1 MKNYGKNTNKEMNK
15 YRISAD
21 IGGTFTDIVVEN
33 KKLETISTIKVL
45 STPENPANAVLNGL
59 QEKLDIKDIDFIVHG
74 TTVGLNA
81 FLERKGSRVLLLM
94 TGGISDT
101 YTIARGDRKELYNVQ
116 YKKPKPLVPRE
127 DVLEVE
133 ERIMWNGEILKK
145 VDIDDVNKIITKIN
159 KENIQAVAI
168 CFLHSYVNPIHEIQ
182 VKKMIK
188 ESVDESVEISLSHEL
203 AREWREYERASTA
216 VMNSYI
222 GPITNRYLKSLE
234 SQLSKD
240 GYKNPLYIMQSN
252 GGVIRAKT
260 AIEQPV
266 KTLLSGPVGGTIG
279 GMALSKK
286 INRPNLICVD
296 MGGTSF
302 DMSLIIDGKPSLTN
316 ETEQDHIPLL
326 IPLVDIYTIGAGG
339 GSIAWLENNALRVG
353 PKSAGANPGP
363 ACYNKGGEEPTV
375 TDANL
380 FLGRLGSESKLGG
393 WMNLNINASENSLL
407 KISKQLSITPTQ
419 LAEGILSIINAKM
432 ADAIRTITVKKGI
445 DPRDFSLVAFG
456 GAGSMHAVWLA
467 AELEIEEIIVP
478 NDPGTFSAWGMLQTD
493 IRRDLTVNF
502 YNSFASLDAE
512 KIEGSFN
519 KLKKEAIDLLK
530 IENVK
535 DENMSF
541 NLTADMRYI
550 GQEYYVNVEINES
563 IDLNKINQ
571 DFHETYKKQFGHS
584 TPDGPLEFINL
595 RLVAEG
601 KINKSNSLKSEKNMN
616 ETKNS
621 KRNIIFYNKDYNTNI
636 LERSNI
642 QSKQKIDGPLII
654 EEETA
659 TTVIPPN
666 YILEKDDFGNL
677 IISKSKND

>member
-1 MKNYGKNTNKEMNK
+1 MSK

-33 KKLETISTIKVL
+33 KEEQTISTIKVL

-59 QEKLDIKDIDFIVHG
+59 QDKLEIKDIDFIVHG

-81 FLERKGSRVLLLM
+81 FLERKGSRVLLIM

-127 DVLEVE
+127 DVLEVK
-133 ERIMWNGEILKK
+133 ERMKWNGEVVTKI
-145 VDIDDVNKIITKIN
+145 DPDDVNKIISKIN
-159 KENIQAVAI
+159 KENIQAIAI
-168 CFLHSYVNPIHEIQ
+168 CFLHSYVNPVHEIE

-188 ESVDESVEISLSHEL
+188 EKVGENVEISLSHEL

-234 SQLSKD
+234 SQLFDD

-302 DMSLIIDGKPSLTN
+302 DMSLIINGKPSLTN
-316 ETEQDHIPLL
+316 ETEQEHIPLL

-363 ACYNKGGEEPTV
+363 SCYDKGGQEPTV

-380 FLGRLGSESKLGG
+380 FLGRLGSGSKLGG
-393 WMNLNINASENSLL
+393 WMKLNVKESENSLL
-407 KISKQLSITPTQ
+407 KISKELSITPSQ

-445 DPRDFSLVAFG
+445 DPREFSLVAFG

-467 AELEIEEIIVP
+467 AELEIDEIIVP

-502 YNSFASLDAE
+502 YNSFADLNEE
-512 KIEGSFN
+512 KIKDAFN
-519 KLKKEAIDLLK
+519 KLKEEAIDLLK
-530 IENVK
+530 IESVE

-550 GQEYYVNVEINES
+550 GQEYYVNVEIDKI
-563 IDLNKINQ
+563 IDLSKINN
-571 DFHETYKKQFGHS
+571 DFHGTYKKQFGHS

-601 KINKSNSLKSEKNMN
+601 KIKKSNSLKSEKNLN
-616 ETKNS
+616 KS
-621 KRNIIFYNKDYNTNI
+621 KDSLRKITFDNKDFDTKV
-636 LERSNI
+636 LDRSNVEI
-642 QSKQKIDGPLII
+642 KKKIDGPLII

-666 YILEKDDFGNL
+666 YILEKDEFGNL
-677 IISKSKND
+677 IITKGKQ

>member
-1 MKNYGKNTNKEMNK
+1 MSK

-33 KKLETISTIKVL
+33 KETETISTIKVL

-59 QEKLDIKDIDFIVHG
+59 QDKLEIKDIDFIVHG

-81 FLERKGSRVLLLM
+81 FLERKGSRVLLIM

-127 DVLEVE
+127 DVLEVK
-133 ERIMWNGEILKK
+133 ERMKWNGEVVTKI
-145 VDIDDVNKIITKIN
+145 DPDDVNKIISKIN
-159 KENIQAVAI
+159 KENIQAIAI
-168 CFLHSYVNPIHEIQ
+168 CFLHSYVNPVHEIE

-188 ESVDESVEISLSHEL
+188 EKVGENVEISLSHEL

-234 SQLSKD
+234 SQLFDD

-302 DMSLIIDGKPSLTN
+302 DMSLIINGKPSLTN
-316 ETEQDHIPLL
+316 ETEQEHIPLL

-363 ACYNKGGEEPTV
+363 SCYDKGGQEPTV

-380 FLGRLGSESKLGG
+380 FLGRLGSGSKLGG
-393 WMNLNINASENSLL
+393 WMKLNVKESENSLL
-407 KISKQLSITPTQ
+407 KISKELSITPSQ

-445 DPRDFSLVAFG
+445 DPREFSLVAFG

-467 AELEIEEIIVP
+467 AELEIDEIIVP

-502 YNSFASLDAE
+502 YNSFADLNEE
-512 KIEGSFN
+512 KIKDAFN
-519 KLKKEAIDLLK
+519 KLKEEAIDLLK
-530 IENVK
+530 IESVE

-550 GQEYYVNVEINES
+550 GQEYYVNVEIDKI
-563 IDLNKINQ
+563 IDLSKINN
-571 DFHETYKKQFGHS
+571 DFHGTYKKQFGHS

-601 KINKSNSLKSEKNMN
+601 KIKKSNSLKSEKNLN
-616 ETKNS
+616 KS
-621 KRNIIFYNKDYNTNI
+621 KDSLRKITFDNKDFDTKV
-636 LERSNI
+636 LDRSNVEI
-642 QSKQKIDGPLII
+642 KKKIDGPLII

-666 YILEKDDFGNL
+666 YILEKDEFGNL
-677 IISKSKND
+677 IITKSKQ

>member
-1 MKNYGKNTNKEMNK
+1 MNK

-33 KKLETISTIKVL
+33 KEAETISTIKVL

-59 QEKLDIKDIDFIVHG
+59 QDKLEIKDIDFIVHG

-81 FLERKGSRVLLLM
+81 FLERKGSRVLLIM

-127 DVLEVE
+127 DVLEVK
-133 ERIMWNGEILKK
+133 ERMKWNGEVITEI
-145 VDIDDVNKIITKIN
+145 DPDDVNKIINKIN
-159 KENIQAVAI
+159 EENIQAIAI
-168 CFLHSYVNPIHEIQ
+168 CFLHSYVNPVHEIE

-188 ESVDESVEISLSHEL
+188 EKVDDNVEISLSHEL

-234 SQLSKD
+234 SQLFDD

-302 DMSLIIDGKPSLTN
+302 DMSLIINGKPSLTN
-316 ETEQDHIPLL
+316 ETEQEHIPLL

-363 ACYNKGGEEPTV
+363 ACYDKGGQEPTV

-380 FLGRLGSESKLGG
+380 FLGRLGSGSKLGG
-393 WMNLNINASENSLL
+393 WMKLNVKESENSLL
-407 KISKQLSITPTQ
+407 KISKELSITPSQ

-445 DPRDFSLVAFG
+445 DPREFSLVAFG

-467 AELEIEEIIVP
+467 AELEIDEIIVP

-502 YNSFASLDAE
+502 YNSFADLNEE
-512 KIEGSFN
+512 KIKDAFN
-519 KLKKEAIDLLK
+519 KLKEEAIDLLK
-530 IENVK
+530 IESVE

-541 NLTADMRYI
+541 NLTADMRYV
-550 GQEYYVNVEINES
+550 GQEYYVNVEIDKI
-563 IDLNKINQ
+563 IDLSKINN
-571 DFHETYKKQFGHS
+571 DFHGTYKKQFGHS

-601 KINKSNSLKSEKNMN
+601 KIKKSNSLKSEKNLD
-616 ETKNS
+616 KS
-621 KRNIIFYNKDYNTNI
+621 KASLRKITFDNKDFDTKV
-636 LERSNI
+636 LDRSNVEL
-642 QSKQKIDGPLII
+642 KKKIDGPLII

-666 YILEKDDFGNL
+666 YILEKDEFGNL
-677 IISKSKND
+677 IITKGKQ